1 MVVNTENFMDYETAI
16 SQKMFLA
23 RSSKDAWCSRL
34 YLLLNVSLGR
44 KMNLMHLV
52 PLMGFLSGTV
62 VKNLPVDE
70 GDARNAVQSPCQED
84 PLE

>member
-1 MVVNTENFMDYETAI
+1 
-16 SQKMFLA
+16 
-23 RSSKDAWCSRL
+23 
-34 YLLLNVSLGR
+34 
-44 KMNLMHLV
+44 MHLV

-84 PLE
+84 PLEQEMATHSSILAWEVPWTEWPARLESMGSQRVGHD

>member
-1 MVVNTENFMDYETAI
+1 
-16 SQKMFLA
+16 
-23 RSSKDAWCSRL
+23 
-34 YLLLNVSLGR
+34 
-44 KMNLMHLV
+44 MHLV